1 MTAEPTKPKET
12 TSQPKPKSVKAV
24 NGSSPAKARR
34 TKSTSSAV
42 ATAAPSPVTLTDTP
56 TMPSPV
62 VADAMDTDKGKKA
75 RKQKL
80 VRDSFKFPHQE
91 YAAFDTLK
99 ARCLKAGHAI
109 KKSELV
115 RAGLVA
121 LLSLNDEQLIELLG
135 KLEKLKA
142 GRPAK

>member
-1 MTAEPTKPKET
+1 MTAEPTKPKKPASRST
-12 TSQPKPKSVKAV
+12 PKPAKALSEKS
-24 NGSSPAKARR
+24 PTKARR
-34 TKSTSSAV
+34 TRSPAPAIDSAKP
-42 ATAAPSPVTLTDTP
+42 AIPADTPTIPSPVATQE
-56 TMPSPV
+56 
-62 VADAMDTDKGKKA
+62 ADTDKSRKP

-80 VRDSFKFPHQE
+80 VRDSFKFPQQE
-91 YAAFDTLK
+91 YAAFDALK
-99 ARCLKAGHAI
+99 ARCLKAGLAI

-121 LLSLNDEQLIELLG
+121 LQALDDDRLIEILN

>member
-12 TSQPKPKSVKAV
+12 RSQPRPKPAKAV
-24 NGSSPAKARR
+24 SETSPAKAKR
-34 TKSTSSAV
+34 TRLRAA
-42 ATAAPSPVTLTDTP
+42 ATAAHSLVALADTP

-62 VADAMDTDKGKKA
+62 VADEMETDKKS

-80 VRDSFKFPHQE
+80 VCDSFKFPHQE

-121 LLSLNDEQLIELLG
+121 LLSLSDEQLIEILS

>member
-1 MTAEPTKPKET
+1 MTAEPTKPKKS
-12 TSQPKPKSVKAV
+12 TSQPAPKPAKDVS
-24 NGSSPAKARR
+24 GSSPAKAKR
-34 TKSTSSAV
+34 TRSPAADTASS
-42 ATAAPSPVTLTDTP
+42 SPVTPVDTP

-80 VRDSFKFPHQE
+80 VRDSFKFPQQE

-115 RAGLVA
+115 RAGLVS
-121 LLSLNDEQLIELLG
+121 LLSLNDEQLIEILST
-135 KLEKLKA
+135 LEKLKA
-142 GRPAK
+142 GRPAR

>member
-12 TSQPKPKSVKAV
+12 TSQPRPKSVKAV
-24 NGSSPAKARR
+24 NGTSPAKVKR
-34 TKSTSSAV
+34 TRSPAAAK
-42 ATAAPSPVTLTDTP
+42 AAPNPVSPADTP
-56 TMPSPV
+56 TTPAPV
-62 VADAMDTDKGKKA
+62 VVDTMDTDKGKKA

-121 LLSLNDEQLIELLG
+121 LLSLSDEQLIEILG